1 MKRTTRNAI
10 SIIKKAFVIT
20 LAILCIVLLTAA
32 IITLSK
38 ILFGL
43 FLICLAIY
51 FSFLA
56 IEIIVLPM
64 FRKR

>member
-20 LAILCIVLLTAA
+20 LAILCIVLLTVAV
-32 IITLSK
+32 ITSSK
-38 ILFGL
+38 FWMGL

-51 FSFLA
+51 FSFLT